1 MKAKNN
7 TSSPFPSQ
15 GLKRENK
22 IKKKKKKKKKK
33 DTVLQFIT
41 EDESKTNTNAA
52 YKYSEHK
59 LFIIDKKK

>member
-22 IKKKKKKKKKK
+22 KKKKKRYR
-33 DTVLQFIT
+33 FAIY
-41 EDESKTNTNAA
+41 N
-52 YKYSEHK
+52 
-59 LFIIDKKK
+59 